1 MTEQAE
7 FARRE
12 DETYTEFIKRRADM
26 QSKFL
31 MNMTVET
38 ELIPDQAS
46 DQSNTN

>member
-31 MNMTVET
+31 MNISVET
-38 ELIPDQAS
+38 ELISDQVS